1 MGIDDE
7 DPRRQLIFFYLPMCF
22 LLLLNLIGFIFCV
35 INLKANSRGISSR
48 RKRLQS
54 AFAKL
59 SMSREARIQMLL
71 NIKLF
76 LVFGFLWC
84 FEAFHV
90 GLEYLIGSNNH
101 PGPNSP
107 RSHLQEEEE
116 EEERFCDSPL
126 RIFSWV
132 VGSINFLRGLFLFV
146 TFCCKKQVWDLVT
159 RSCRRKRPTMTMT
172 GRNIKDESSKIK
184 EEGHNSDEGMLK
196 VKDNLAASASK
207 EAKDQCAGDHFESQ
221 HPDLP
226 EKSINNEDEDEVEN
240 QGTSREIPNSR
251 AVAENLEEVAST
263 DATLAHNHH
272 VVPKND
278 MEVSP
283 VTVKK
288 KRQNRSKSTRW
299 TTRFSTSPSE
309 WGSGWVQ
316 SLRQRMEAG
325 K

>member
-1 MGIDDE
+1 M
-7 DPRRQLIFFYLPMCF
+7 
-22 LLLLNLIGFIFCV
+22 
-35 INLKANSRGISSR
+35 
-48 RKRLQS
+48 
-54 AFAKL
+54 
-59 SMSREARIQMLL
+59 
-71 NIKLF
+71 
-76 LVFGFLWC
+76 
-84 FEAFHV
+84 
-90 GLEYLIGSNNH
+90 GLEYLIDSNNH

-116 EEERFCDSPL
+116 EERFCDSPL

-132 VGSINFLRGLFLFV
+132 VGGINFLRGLFLFV

-196 VKDNLAASASK
+196 VKDNLAASASASI

-226 EKSINNEDEDEVEN
+226 EKSINNEGEDEVEN
-240 QGTSREIPNSR
+240 QGKSVNLFCRRILPESSGTSREIPNSR

-263 DATLAHNHH
+263 GDSQSVTTPENCEHSVKTEQNTSDATLAHNHH
-272 VVPKND
+272 VVTKND